1 MYRPVKQWHASSIVD
16 WNLSVFFFTIQICSV
31 KIKIILKQMY
41 KSSYQTKFLP
51 QKIQI
56 WRATVLNVNVIF
68 LDYAIIPELSHC
80 EFCWLHR
87 VFAVYAIKDI
97 TKIIIN
103 TWCKTISNRPADTV
117 VCYFSLLYRWLKE
130 ATRVIRNY
138 IRDVMNYLKKRFS
151 LDRGICL
158 VPWYL
163 LRLIPRYTES
173 PRTMP
178 LRWGKS
184 GKK

>member
-16 WNLSVFFFTIQICSV
+16 WNLSVFFFTIQISSV

-87 VFAVYAIKDI
+87 VYAIKDI
-97 TKIIIN
+97 TNIIIN

-130 ATRVIRNY
+130 ETRVIRNY

-158 VPWYL
+158 
-163 LRLIPRYTES
+163 
-173 PRTMP
+173 
-178 LRWGKS
+178 G
-184 GKK
+184 